1 MKLDGS
7 GRRVVLENASHPVY
21 LASGHLQFVREGSPM
36 VAPFD
41 VDALQLTGSPV
52 PLDLDV
58 MVDHINVGAPIP
70 QLAVSLDGTLV
81 YAPRS
86 NRSVEQSELVWVDRQ
101 GNVEPFATVPF
112 PWPHFSFSRDGSRL
126 AFSGRDGADVRYEI
140 MDVARKSLNP
150 FRTET
155 LDYPAAPI
163 WSNDGST
170 LYFPRFGT
178 HESQLFSQA
187 IDGGEPERLLTI
199 DGTWLA
205 PAGVTPDERYVVIFV
220 YDPVTAGDIWYLDRE
235 AGQGEEALRPFL
247 ADGGYDDRPAL
258 SADGRWLAYVG
269 RQTGTAEIYV
279 RRFPDGESSIRVSSD
294 GGYGVLWAPDGRE
307 LFYRVREGTGVMA
320 VSFEDGATPRFGE
333 PRLLFSGSFQED
345 ADVGSSWAIHPDGKR
360 FLMVAE
366 DERPKRA
373 SRLIVVQNWF
383 SEIEQSLGR

>member
-1 MKLDGS
+1 
-7 GRRVVLENASHPVY
+7 
-21 LASGHLQFVREGSPM
+21 M

-112 PWPHFSFSRDGSRL
+112 PWPHFSFSRDGSKL
-126 AFSGRDGADVRYEI
+126 VFSGRDGADVRYEI

-163 WSNDGST
+163 WSNDGGT

-220 YDPVTAGDIWYLDRE
+220 YDPVTAGDFWYLDRE

-247 ADGGYDDRPAL
+247 ADGGYVDRPAL
-258 SADGRWLAYVG
+258 SADGRWLAYAG

-307 LFYRVREGTGVMA
+307 LFYRVRDGTGVMA
-320 VSFEDGATPRFGE
+320 VSFEDGATPRLGE

-345 ADVGSSWAIHPDGKR
+345 ADVGPSWAIHPDGKR

-383 SEIEQSLGR
+383 SEIEQSLGL